1 MQGWNP
7 PPPPPQPG
15 SGGSGIKPGRVF
27 LGVGIVLGVHLLT
40 LVLAWVIALIF
51 ASDGVG
57 SSVSGD
63 RAGIFL
69 TVALVLQGLL
79 MIAALTVGIIMAV
92 RKDGGIGIGII
103 IGWAVGI
110 MISPVVGFG
119 VCVAILSGNL

>member
-1 MQGWNP
+1 MQGWYP

-15 SGGSGIKPGRVF
+15 PGGSGIKPGRVF
-27 LGVGIVLGVHLLT
+27 LGVGIVLGIHLLT

-51 ASDGVG
+51 ASDGLG

-69 TVALVLQGLL
+69 IVALVLQGLL
-79 MIAALTVGIIMAV
+79 MIAALTVGIILAV